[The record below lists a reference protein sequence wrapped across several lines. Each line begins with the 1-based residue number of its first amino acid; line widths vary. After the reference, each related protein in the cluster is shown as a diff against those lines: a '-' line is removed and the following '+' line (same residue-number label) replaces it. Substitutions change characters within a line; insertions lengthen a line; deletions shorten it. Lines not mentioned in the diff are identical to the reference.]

1 MIYLKDSYTKSFEEK
16 ILLVE
21 GDKIITQ
28 DSSFYAQSGG
38 QPGDKG
44 VLEINDKKFNVI
56 NTVKH
61 ELGIAHVVDSENLN
75 LSGQIKGHIDWDHR
89 YRLMKMHTTM
99 HLMCAA
105 LPYYVTGG
113 SIGLEK
119 SRIDFDLGEET
130 FEFETLNKIINEFI
144 QQSHSISYQWI
155 TNDELDQKPE
165 LVRTLSVKPPRTN
178 DKISLVKI
186 GDIDLQPCGG
196 THVAN
201 TNEIGE
207 FKFMKYESKGKMN
220 KRVQFTLI

>member
-1 MIYLKDSYTKSFEEK
+1 MIYLKDIYTKSFEEK

-28 DSSFYAQSGG
+28 DRSFYAQSGG

-61 ELGIAHVVDSENLN
+61 ELGIAHVVDSENIN

-89 YRLMKMHTTM
+89 YRLMKMHTSM

-155 TNDELDQKPE
+155 TNEELDQKPE

-178 DKISLVKI
+178 DKIRLVKI

-207 FKFMKYESKGKMN
+207 FKFIKYESKGKMN

>member
-28 DSSFYAQSGG
+28 DSSFYPQSGG

-178 DKISLVKI
+178 DKIRLVKI

>member
-75 LSGQIKGHIDWDHR
+75 LSGQIKGHIDW
-89 YRLMKMHTTM
+89 
-99 HLMCAA
+99 
-105 LPYYVTGG
+105 G
-113 SIGLEK
+113 S
-119 SRIDFDLGEET
+119 
-130 FEFETLNKIINEFI
+130 
-144 QQSHSISYQWI
+144 SISLNENAHHNALNVCSI
-155 TNDELDQKPE
+155 TLLCYRRINWFRK
-165 LVRTLSVKPPRTN
+165 K
-178 DKISLVKI
+178 
-186 GDIDLQPCGG
+186 
-196 THVAN
+196 
-201 TNEIGE
+201 
-207 FKFMKYESKGKMN
+207 
-220 KRVQFTLI
+220 